1 MITKQKNIVNGSAAV
16 FCKITLFFARSQNG
30 AMPAALDLPR
40 RGADGQTNTRLRI
53 FSFAVSHKKDRPEEG
68 RSFFASNTIASRP
81 TGVAEGHSMSIL
93 LLGFLG

>member
-1 MITKQKNIVNGSAAV
+1 MCLSILFRT
-16 FCKITLFFARSQNG
+16 FCNSSVPF
-30 AMPAALDLPR
+30 DLPR